1 MSTQTQSL
9 PPLSFRAAF
18 QPSTVNREKRTVEL
32 VWTTGSRV
40 LRGLWERFWEELSLD
55 PAHVRMDRLGSGKA
69 PFLMNHDANRVQD
82 TPGVIERA
90 WLTKSEGRAVVRF
103 VREGVDPEA
112 DRLFEKIADGITTQ
126 CSVGYRV
133 HKMEKIADGAD
144 KLPVYRAVDWQPFE
158 VSSVA
163 IGADAGASTRSE
175 ADTFNPCEVITRGE
189 APHLERNEMS
199 DTTNALELERT
210 RCAELTKLCKRS
222 KLDDLGEEMIRN
234 GTPLDQARAMVL
246 DALATRSES
255 YAPNP
260 WPSGAVEVVATER
273 DDRVRTLGA
282 ALASRAGCTSSI
294 PEAARQ
300 YARLSMVD
308 MARICLEARGKSTRL
323 MSGAEIIRAAHTTS
337 DFPALLGEAGNRV
350 LLDGYNAYAGGVKQI
365 SRKSSARD
373 FRAKSLLRLGE
384 FPALLKVAEHGEVK
398 SGTIAEAK
406 ESYSLAT
413 FARIF
418 ALTRQAIINDD
429 MGAFEMVR
437 LYGRAA
443 AELEA
448 AQLVGLLT
456 SNPAMGDG
464 QPLFS
469 TAHGNLAAAG
479 GAISIPT
486 LGEALR
492 AMRTQKG
499 LDKKTPINVIPR
511 FLVVPAALEVVAL
524 QVTAEINATQASD
537 VNPFTGRLV
546 PIVDPRLDLHSA
558 TAWYVA
564 ADPALAPALEHS
576 YLEGEEGPALTE
588 QQGFEVMGTQ
598 WRVHMDFGCGV
609 VSHEG
614 LYKNPGA

>member
-9 PPLSFRAAF
+9 PPLSVRAAF
-18 QPSTVNREKRTVEL
+18 QPSTLDRERRTVEIT
-32 VWTTGSRV
+32 WTTGARV
-40 LRGLWERFWEELSLD
+40 LRGFWERFWEELSLD
-55 PAHVRMDRLGSGKA
+55 PKHVRMERLNSGRA
-69 PFLMNHDANRVQD
+69 PFLMDHEPSLRKVA
-82 TPGVIERA
+82 GVIERA
-90 WLTKSEGRAVVRF
+90 WLGKGEGRAVVRF
-103 VREGVDPEA
+103 LKAGVDP
-112 DRLFEKIADGITTQ
+112 DVDQYFERVADGIAPNV
-126 CSVGYRV
+126 SVGYRNY
-133 HKMEKIADGAD
+133 KLEKVADGEGE
-144 KLPVYRAVDWQPFE
+144 LPVMRATDWEPHE
-158 VSSVA
+158 VSGVA
-163 IGADAGASTRSE
+163 IGADAGAHTRSE

-199 DTTNALELERT
+199 DTTNALELERN
-210 RCAELTKLCKRS
+210 RCAEITKLCRRS
-222 KLDDLGEEMIRN
+222 RLDDLGEEMIRN
-234 GTPLDQARAMVL
+234 GTPLDQAREMVL
-246 DALATRSES
+246 NAIATRSES
-255 YAPNP
+255 YGPSPSPN
-260 WPSGAVEVVATER
+260 GAVEVVAPER

-282 ALASRAGCTSSI
+282 ALASRAGCTSNI

-308 MARICLEARGKSTRL
+308 MARLCLEARGKPTRL
-323 MSGAEIIRAAHTTS
+323 MSGAELVRAAYHTTS

-384 FPALLKVAEHGEVK
+384 FPELLKVAEHGEVK

-418 ALTRQAIINDD
+418 ALSRQAIINDD
-429 MGAFEMVR
+429 LNAFEMVR

-448 AQLVGLLT
+448 TQLVGLLT
-456 SNPAMGDG
+456 SNPTMGDG

-469 TAHGNLAAAG
+469 AAHGNLAATG

-499 LDKKTPINVIPR
+499 LDKRTPINVIPR

-537 VNPFTGRLV
+537 VNPFTGKLV